1 MLYTAIKSLYL
12 LQTSSEHVKKKLY
25 GLKKKKKISSWKKNY
40 PSKILAHE
48 DVSSKSLKSGKSI
61 WEKRLL
67 LYVINIRHDEK
78 LNT

>member
-1 MLYTAIKSLYL
+1 MDS
-12 LQTSSEHVKKKLY
+12 
-25 GLKKKKKISSWKKNY
+25 KKKKISSWKKNN

>member
-12 LQTSSEHVKKKLY
+12 LQMSSEHVKKNY
-25 GLKKKKKISSWKKNY
+25 MDSKKKKISSWKKNN

>member
-1 MLYTAIKSLYL
+1 VLYTAIKSLYL
-12 LQTSSEHVKKKLY
+12 LQTSSEHVKKNY
-25 GLKKKKKISSWKKNY
+25 MDSKKKKISSWKKNN

-48 DVSSKSLKSGKSI
+48 DVSSKSLMSGKSI

>member
-12 LQTSSEHVKKKLY
+12 LQTSSEHVKKNY
-25 GLKKKKKISSWKKNY
+25 MDSKKKKISSWKKNN